1 MQLDRLDELANDAFA
16 GRVVR
21 KDLVRQVKVGA
32 NVPVYVLEFL
42 LGKYCA
48 SDVPSSIEA
57 GLAVVNQTLRENFIR
72 PDESELAKA
81 RVKQKG
87 EYRLI
92 DKVDVRLLAREDK
105 FWAHLQ
111 NFNDKFVHVPENLV
125 YKYDRLLQGGA
136 WCQLDL
142 LYNAAEDEAQKRPF
156 YIRALK
162 PIQVAAFDLDEFVAG
177 RRGFGRDD
185 WLDLVVRTIGL
196 EPGELDLRGKLLALC
211 RLVPMAERN
220 FNLIELGP
228 WGTGKSFVYR
238 ESNPNSILVSG
249 GKVTVAQLFV
259 NLSTGRVGLLG
270 TWDTVAFDEVAG
282 LQMSDGTVV
291 NMLKDFMES
300 GSFARGREEVPAE
313 ASVVLVGNT
322 SRPHSDLVR
331 EAHLFADLPPM
342 MIDVAFLDRLH
353 YYLPGWEVPKLEARL
368 FTSHFGF
375 VSDYFAE
382 ALRQLRKQ
390 SHVRAIDTEFALGSH
405 LSARDEKAVRKT
417 VSGLLKILHPHGEW
431 TRAELREY
439 LEFALEGRRRVK
451 EQLKKL
457 AAHDY
462 AKTAF
467 SYVERDTGYESW
479 VEVPEQP
486 DDIRSALD
494 AEMAGSDVGDG
505 VGVAAGAAAGVAGEA
520 ASPGGPPLV
529 ACTGEIIAGGESKW
543 VEFKQTGRVNLH
555 TGLRDQVIE
564 QMVVKTVA
572 GFMNADGGTLLIG
585 VSDTGEVT
593 GIEADLKTFGKR
605 QNTDGFAVWLNTLL
619 DNKLG
624 LSAAAAAEFRFEP
637 FPTGTV
643 CRVDV
648 TAGAEPTFVTGST
661 GDADLYVRLNNA
673 TRLLNT
679 AEALN
684 YVRTRWR

>member
-1 MQLDRLDELANDAFA
+1 MQLDRLDKLANDAFA

-48 SDVPSSIEA
+48 SDVPSAIEA

-111 NFNDKFVHVPENLV
+111 NFNDKFVHVPESLV

-142 LYNAAEDEAQKRPF
+142 LYNPDEDEAQKRPF

-185 WLDLVVRTIGL
+185 WLDLVVRTVGL
-196 EPGELDLRGKLLALC
+196 EPRELDLRGKLLALC

-291 NMLKDFMES
+291 NMLKDYMES

-331 EAHLFADLPPM
+331 AAHLFADLPPM

-353 YYLPGWEVPKLEARL
+353 YYLPGWEVPKLESRL

-390 SHVRAIDTEFALGSH
+390 SFVRAIDSDFGLGSH

-462 AKTAF
+462 AKCAF
-467 SYVERDTGYESW
+467 SYIERDTGHEYW

-486 DDIRSALD
+486 DEIHAALH
-494 AEMAGSDVGDG
+494 AEAAATAEIEAAGSPRLANLTASTEEVI
-505 VGVAAGAAAGVAGEA
+505 AA
-520 ASPGGPPLV
+520 
-529 ACTGEIIAGGESKW
+529 GESKW

-555 TGLRDQVIE
+555 TNQRDEIIE
-564 QMVVKTVA
+564 QQLVKAVA
-572 GFMNADGGTLLIG
+572 GFMNAEGGTLLVG
-585 VSDTGEVT
+585 VSDSGEVT
-593 GIEADLKTFGKR
+593 GIESDFKTLGKK
-605 QNTDGFAVWLNTLL
+605 QNTDGFAVWLNNLL
-619 DNKLG
+619 DSKLG
-624 LSAAAAAEFRFEP
+624 PTAAARAKFRFDA

-648 TAGAEPTFVTGST
+648 TPGPQPTFAKAGKSDEV
-661 GDADLYVRLNNA
+661 LFVRLNNA

-679 AEALN
+679 AEAVN
-684 YVRTRWR
+684 YVKSRWS